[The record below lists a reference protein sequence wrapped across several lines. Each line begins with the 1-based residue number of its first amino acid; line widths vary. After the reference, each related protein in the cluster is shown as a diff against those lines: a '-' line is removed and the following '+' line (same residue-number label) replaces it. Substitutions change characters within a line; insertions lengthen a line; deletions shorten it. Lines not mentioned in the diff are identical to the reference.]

1 MIPQYQVN
9 KTKQHTQ
16 LFGQFWF
23 CVFWF
28 VVFVSFKF
36 LHFPVFE
43 NFSFWSFVAN
53 SSFSRISRAGCSC
66 SLSCF
71 QKKIPGLA
79 TPRQDAS
86 LRSHT
91 YKWPPITHPLTPRQ
105 YTPPSHPTTPYLLI
119 PAGSSRTLQHTL
131 PTSGTLH
138 QTLTFSTWH
147 KSDFCDIISPKYSS
161 QSFADTR
168 EGVCI
173 FQVWIPNL
181 GALPIKASISL
192 TNIPCLFACMFCS
205 LPACISRFYALRV

>member
-71 QKKIPGLA
+71 QKKSQVWPHHAKTLHWGHTHTSDLPSLTLSPHA
-79 TPRQDAS
+79 STPH
-86 LRSHT
+86 L
-91 YKWPPITHPLTPRQ
+91 LTQP
-105 YTPPSHPTTPYLLI
+105 HPT
-119 PAGSSRTLQHTL
+119 
-131 PTSGTLH
+131 
-138 QTLTFSTWH
+138 
-147 KSDFCDIISPKYSS
+147 YSS
-161 QSFADTR
+161 PRAVFAPSSTHYPPLEPCTR
-168 EGVCI
+168 HSHSLHG
-173 FQVWIPNL
+173 
-181 GALPIKASISL
+181 IKATFVISSPQ
-192 TNIPCLFACMFCS
+192 NIP
-205 LPACISRFYALRV
+205 LRVLRTPVRESAFSKCESPTLALYQ